1 MAKEGSKRI
10 EIAGTEDKRQ
20 ITAVFANTMAGN
32 FLCPQIIYSGKTQRC
47 LPTVQFPKG
56 WHVTYTENHWANEKT
71 TEDYIN
77 LILLPYIK
85 QKRTDLSLKP
95 EQPALVIFDRFKG
108 QCTEKIL
115 KLLDENNIRF
125 AIVPA
130 NCTDRLQPL
139 DVSVN
144 KSAKEYLR
152 RQFQQWYS
160 DQVRRQ
166 LEKADSVTSIGLQMS
181 VVKPLGAKWLIGLW
195 EYMKLKPDISI
206 NGFKEAGIFYEYGG

>member
-10 EIAGTEDKRQ
+10 EIAGAEDKRQ
-20 ITAVFANTMAGN
+20 ITAVFANTMAGD
-32 FLCPQIIYSGKTQRC
+32 FLCPQIIYSGKTSRC
-47 LPTVQFPKG
+47 LPTVTFPKG

-77 LILLPYIK
+77 LLLLPYIK
-85 QKRTDLSLKP
+85 QKRSDLSLQP

-115 KLLDENNIRF
+115 KLFDENNIRF

-130 NCTDRLQPL
+130 KCTDRLQPL

-152 RQFQQWYS
+152 QQFHQWYS
-160 DQVRRQ
+160 DQVCRQ
-166 LEKADSVTSIGLQMS
+166 LETDTRPSVFLFQNPFQIFTNS
-181 VVKPLGAKWLIGLW
+181 VSPP
-195 EYMKLKPDISI
+195 EFLK
-206 NGFKEAGIFYEYGG
+206 FYR